1 MMPPSPGRRLV
12 MDAVRTWT
20 HVYTLGLPAEASER
34 RLDEIESDLWESRHD
49 STGALAI
56 LGRLLRG
63 IPDDV
68 QWRVTVTNNQ
78 RSGRWAFATMLGVA
92 LVVSSLWLALHVGDR
107 GMPRP
112 PASPDLVTRRVNYP
126 PPPPPPPPPCNP
138 PGIGR
143 PEFKPCTPF

>member
-1 MMPPSPGRRLV
+1 M
-12 MDAVRTWT
+12 
-20 HVYTLGLPAEASER
+20 
-34 RLDEIESDLWESRHD
+34 
-49 STGALAI
+49 
-56 LGRLLRG
+56 
-63 IPDDV
+63 
-68 QWRVTVTNNQ
+68 NNQ
-78 RSGRWAFATMLGVA
+78 RSGRWVFATMLGLA
-92 LVVSSLWLALHVGDR
+92 IVVSSLWLALNAGDR